1 MRKTNKKTLFN
12 ITSVLL
18 MTLLLIYL
26 FTTNIYAS
34 ITPSY
39 YKPTSGG
46 GSQKLFSK
54 AGEVLGAVQ
63 LIGSI
68 VSAVTLAIIG
78 IKYFIDCLKL
88 RFIKLA
94 PNKTMFP
101 VCALANTSPLPMNEY
116 ESKIPP
122 ASAKRRAIGIDS
134 DI

>member
-78 IKYFIDCLKL
+78 IKYVVGSVEEKAEY
-88 RFIKLA
+88 K
-94 PNKTMFP
+94 KTLLP
-101 VCALANTSPLPMNEY
+101 YIIGAALVFAAAT
-116 ESKIPP
+116 I
-122 ASAKRRAIGIDS
+122 ASVVFNFASSI
-134 DI
+134 